1 MNKPIQKKIIVLIMK
16 WTLIQTVLAVVF
28 SVWAYGFET
37 KGQELLEKKVSI
49 HVEQESIKSVLHLI
63 ERQAALKFTY
73 QSQLIRSFDPV
84 SLELSEVTVGD
95 ALNQLLGPQ
104 ITYEVLGK
112 QIILKPVLR
121 STEIISDVEGSL
133 IPQSI
138 LVTGQIVDTDGQALP
153 GTNIL
158 VKGTSNGTTTD
169 VDGKFSLNVE
179 NEDAVLVISF
189 IGYLSQEIRVGSQT
203 NITVTMEAD
212 VQSLSEVVVVG
223 YGTQR
228 KQDVTGSISSIK
240 SDDLKTQGAN
250 TIQKSLQGR
259 AAGVQVESAG
269 GEPGSGV
276 KILIRG
282 TGSLNSNNP
291 LYIVDGVQVDNINN
305 LSPSDVQSMDIL
317 KDASAAAIYGSRAS
331 NGVVLITTK
340 SGTSGDIKIDFNSYA
355 GVQNVTKTIDV
366 LNAQEWAGVSNAA
379 HDNAGL
385 ARLDIANNPPA
396 GKDTDWQKQIYHTAP
411 VQNYT
416 LSAGGGSTNYNFNVS
431 GGYLNQDGI
440 VKNTNYERF

>member
-1 MNKPIQKKIIVLIMK
+1 MKGMNKPIQKKIIVLIMK

-49 HVEQESIKSVLHLI
+49 HVEKESIKSVLHLI
-63 ERQAALKFTY
+63 ERQATLKFTY

-84 SLELSEVTVGD
+84 SLELSEVKVGD
-95 ALNQLLGPQ
+95 VLNQLLGPQ

-121 STEIISDVEGSL
+121 AAEMMGDAAGSF

-138 LVTGQIVDTDGQALP
+138 LVTGQIVDSDGQPLP

-169 VDGKFSLNVE
+169 VDGKFSLNVD

-250 TIQKSLQGR
+250 TIQKQL
-259 AAGVQVESAG
+259 
-269 GEPGSGV
+269 
-276 KILIRG
+276 
-282 TGSLNSNNP
+282 
-291 LYIVDGVQVDNINN
+291 
-305 LSPSDVQSMDIL
+305 
-317 KDASAAAIYGSRAS
+317 
-331 NGVVLITTK
+331 
-340 SGTSGDIKIDFNSYA
+340 SGDPWEHRIERPVMVAHYRPACFN
-355 GVQNVTKTIDV
+355 T
-366 LNAQEWAGVSNAA
+366 
-379 HDNAGL
+379 
-385 ARLDIANNPPA
+385 AR
-396 GKDTDWQKQIYHTAP
+396 
-411 VQNYT
+411 
-416 LSAGGGSTNYNFNVS
+416 S
-431 GGYLNQDGI
+431 
-440 VKNTNYERF
+440 